1 MVDADPELETLCRAG
16 SLPFDARDDAAAGE
30 TLDALL
36 EVRDIGAVAPRTARI
51 SGEPAQIG
59 TSRWRMQRSAQR

>member
-1 MVDADPELETLCRAG
+1 
-16 SLPFDARDDAAAGE
+16 LPFDARDDAAAGE

-59 TSRWRMQRSAQR
+59 TIRWRMQ